1 MWGSMYVKHVRPS
14 RHVHGRW
21 GSFGP
26 IDVQGHYT
34 HTHSTQHADR
44 VFWQAR
50 PSSPFASPSAAYAR
64 HSPRVGYSNM
74 NGLGV
79 PVPRS
84 ERTEGQAETS
94 PSELPIGRTMCGPLT
109 PLSSHCPSRCAPAID
124 HRHSQRLCGA
134 ERRRSDFA

>member
-34 HTHSTQHADR
+34 HTHSTPIAFFGKHAHPHPLLLL
-44 VFWQAR
+44 Q
-50 PSSPFASPSAAYAR
+50 
-64 HSPRVGYSNM
+64 PRTHATAPAWGM

-94 PSELPIGRTMCGPLT
+94 PSELSIGRTMCGPLIILPF
-109 PLSSHCPSRCAPAID
+109 PLTARRDAPPP
-124 HRHSQRLCGA
+124 
-134 ERRRSDFA
+134 

>member
-21 GSFGP
+21 GLFGP
-26 IDVQGHYT
+26 IDVHRANYT
-34 HTHSTQHADR
+34 HTPGTPIAFFGKHTPILALCFSFSR
-44 VFWQAR
+44 VRTPQ
-50 PSSPFASPSAAYAR
+50 P
-64 HSPRVGYSNM
+64 PRGVWGM

-94 PSELPIGRTMCGPLT
+94 PSELSIGRTMCGPLT

>member
-21 GSFGP
+21 GSGSFGP

-34 HTHSTQHADR
+34 HTHSTPIAFFGKHAHPHPLLLL
-44 VFWQAR
+44 Q
-50 PSSPFASPSAAYAR
+50 
-64 HSPRVGYSNM
+64 PRTHATAPAWGM

-84 ERTEGQAETS
+84 ERTEGQAETP
-94 PSELPIGRTMCGPLT
+94 PSELSIGRTMCGPLT

>member
-34 HTHSTQHADR
+34 HTHSTPIAFFGKHAHPHPLLLL
-44 VFWQAR
+44 Q
-50 PSSPFASPSAAYAR
+50 
-64 HSPRVGYSNM
+64 PRTHATAPAWGM

-94 PSELPIGRTMCGPLT
+94 RSEPDWTLHVR
-109 PLSSHCPSRCAPAID
+109 PLSYSPFLSLPVARRDAPPP
-124 HRHSQRLCGA
+124 
-134 ERRRSDFA
+134 